1 MSFDNTCRRL
11 AELFPSD
18 FASWVLGRKVTYTE
32 LSPTELST
40 EFIRA
45 DSLILLQNSNEILHI
60 EFQTIYK
67 DSLPM
72 RLADYRLRI
81 HRRFPNKR
89 IHQVVI
95 YLRRTKSKKVYQDFF
110 QIAGMTAYFDVI
122 RIWEVP
128 SETLLKYPG
137 LTPFAVLGQTQNAT
151 QTLRSAVKNITKLPD
166 EDQQHE
172 AMAASYILAGLK
184 LKPELISQVIRRD
197 IMQESTTYQ
206 VILKEGIEQG
216 IEQGIG
222 QGIETGK
229 IRQKGET
236 ALKMLK
242 KGFAID
248 DIIELTN
255 LTLEQIQKLQAE

>member
-11 AELFPSD
+11 AELYPSD
-18 FASWVLGRKVTYTE
+18 FASWILHRKVKYTE

-40 EFIRA
+40 ELIRA
-45 DSLILLQNSNEILHI
+45 DSLILLQNSDEVLHI
-60 EFQTIYK
+60 EFQTVYK

-81 HRRFPNKR
+81 HRRFPHKR

-95 YLRRTKSKKVYQDFF
+95 YLRKTTSKKVYQDYF
-110 QIAGMTAYFDVI
+110 QIAGMTAHFDVI

-128 SETLLKYPG
+128 AETLLQYPG
-137 LTPFAVLGQTQNAT
+137 LTPFAVLGQTHNAT
-151 QTLRSAVKNITKLPD
+151 QTLRTAVKNIAKLPD

-197 IMQESTTYQ
+197 IMQESATYQ

-216 IEQGIG
+216 IEQGI
-222 QGIETGK
+222 ETGK
-229 IRQKGET
+229 MNRQGEI

-255 LTLEQIQKLQAE
+255 LTLEQIKKLQAESAG